1 MKILPVVLG
10 TMIIIITIVLLAGVI
25 EIIPAG
31 HKGIVINSP
40 DGPSTTEINEGWQ
53 TSFKYLVSDI
63 IQVEWR
69 TQSISFVGSDE
80 EADNVGSIMVSSQ
93 DNVPVYMDFTIIY
106 HIQEDKVADLIIST
120 GTDYQHRVIMPTA
133 RSVPRDVA
141 AHYLA
146 MEIRGV
152 ARDRVERAI
161 RENITLELASRW
173 IIVEDFAL
181 RDIRL
186 PEDLERA
193 IETKKV
199 AEQNILTQEY
209 NLQAAAFIAN
219 KTVVTANANALAL
232 IINASAQANATIIQ
246 AGGQSEAIRI
256 IMSKLNSTT
265 DNATRDYLQWVYLQ
279 ALTSPGSNVRYIII
293 PSDGGV
299 PILLDVKD

>member
-10 TMIIIITIVLLAGVI
+10 TMIIVVTIIMLAGVI

-31 HKGIVINSP
+31 HKGVIINSP

-63 IQVEWR
+63 VQVEWR

-80 EADNVGSIMVSSQ
+80 ESDNVGSIMVSSQ
-93 DNVPVYMDFTIIY
+93 DNVPVYMDFTLIY
-106 HIQEDKVADLIIST
+106 HIQEDKVSDLIIST
-120 GTDYQHRVIMPTA
+120 GSDYKHRVIMPTA

-146 MEIRGV
+146 MEIRGI

-161 RENITLELASRW
+161 SENMTRELSGRW
-173 IIVEDFAL
+173 IVVEDFAL

-186 PEDLERA
+186 PTDLERA

-219 KTVVTANANALAL
+219 KSVVTASANAMAL
-232 IINASAQANATIIQ
+232 IINASAEANATIIR
-246 AGGQSEAIRI
+246 AGAQSKAIGI
-256 IMSKLNSTT
+256 IMSKLNSTA
-265 DNATRDYLQWVYLQ
+265 DNETRDYLLWVYLQ
-279 ALTSPGSNVRYIII
+279 ALMSPGSNVRYVII

-299 PILLDVKD
+299 PILLDIKD